1 MIAMDA
7 TAVGAPSARRR
18 ARLANSLPTGEDMR
32 RTSTAVLIS
41 ALMLG
46 SASATAS
53 DAGAALLNLA
63 INVYDLSGL
72 ANPASTVT
80 FEGGGS
86 ADAELVS
93 VPPPGPF
100 VGPPGWDFFQDGPR
114 TVAGA
119 FDTDFA
125 AVYVYGGAP
134 GIFAEAEFEPDS
146 DSASASATSYDEFAL
161 KASLHAGGSTFT
173 LAPRSEL
180 VVTGDLSLRAADG
193 AAGAYVGF
201 AGGQHWNGSEHDGQL
216 SHSIRLVFV
225 NAGDTVATGQFG
237 ITLTALTTSTIPE
250 PGSGTLFLAGLLSLI
265 ARQRGSVRS
274 LGQRAGRS
282 ATA

>member
-1 MIAMDA
+1 M
-7 TAVGAPSARRR
+7 
-18 ARLANSLPTGEDMR
+18 
-32 RTSTAVLIS
+32 LIS

-53 DAGAALLNLA
+53 NAGAALLNLA
-63 INVYDLSGL
+63 IDVYDLSGST
-72 ANPASTVT
+72 NPASTVT

-86 ADAELVS
+86 ADAEFVS

-125 AVYVYGGAP
+125 ALYVYGAGP

-146 DSASASATSYDEFAL
+146 DSANASATSYDEFAL
-161 KASLHAGGSTFT
+161 KASLHAGGSSFV
-173 LAPRSEL
+173 LSPRSEL
-180 VVTGDLSLRAADG
+180 VVTGDLSLSATDG

-201 AGGQHWNGSEHDGQL
+201 AGGQHWNGSEHDGL
-216 SHSIRLVFV
+216 LNHSIRLVFV
-225 NAGDTVATGQFG
+225 NAGDTAATGQFA
-237 ITLTALTTSTIPE
+237 ITLSAQSTSTIPE
-250 PGSGTLFLAGLLSLI
+250 TGSGLLFLAGLLPLI
-265 ARQRGSVRS
+265 ACKRGPARS
-274 LGQRAGRS
+274 RLRRPGRA